1 MALKREQQEQ
11 YASKIK
17 INRGAGFTNM
27 ANAAKA
33 RADALDQLTNAY
45 AKTALNKIQA
55 DGKKIGEEA
64 AENLQ
69 FVTENVQTSDGTTI
83 PVRKPMPKTDEIFF
97 TKTAQ
102 ETYNNAKAKRYVQ
115 EAQNSAEEII
125 DSVFIQATESNVSAD
140 QYDALVKVKLD
151 ELYKVL
157 PNDVG
162 TLVQTFAEEKRQNRW
177 ITRAVAHTKYLQD
190 IDDEETKSEFTG
202 LFRDLERGVLPLN
215 EFNIKYDELKSSN
228 IYGLNRELFDNR
240 KRMSQ
245 FKFDLLD
252 QGFTSVD
259 FTTATPS
266 DLQSLHKN
274 LKQLQFLTSGAANT
288 ITLTN
293 ANGATRTITSAELSN
308 AFGSTND
315 MDTYSADLSR
325 VSNQLHTYLE
335 DSGLSTNVNSVLFDD
350 NTYTKINLGFHSY
363 SSPLSDAK
371 TKKAIDNIP
380 NENIKSAYDKIHG
393 PGSYDAFGND
403 ALTGAIM
410 KDFARAKT
418 TLQLYGK
425 LGQKQEQAL
434 ATDLDNNNFSK
445 LQTTGLN
452 SGYLQFLV
460 YGETISQQNNE
471 RVTLPANYY
480 KRIDL
485 TSSQQKKLKYF
496 VDQYQT
502 GKVGS
507 ELVSSMEQYLS
518 RANEED
524 LPSVTEALALYTS
537 GSGSN
542 KYKTEAGF
550 QQYVSQVLAKELYK
564 FENLDFQTH
573 FIRTDQDID
582 RVFKND
588 VISDLRNGER
598 INDDILEARA
608 RAYITDLITNPSSV
622 YGYSKYALNDSNYY
636 ISFGAAENKV
646 LKDRMG
652 MSAMVKYSPE
662 KKFAVYNDG
671 EEKWIA
677 DFVHKQIEERS
688 KDTSVSDNFAPY
700 VRKKDRPNI
709 FKPNSTK
716 EHVLGRMY
724 KLVAMDDNDAT
735 TYKIMYFNGEHYDDF
750 TDKEYAGDL
759 IVNLADE
766 WKRQTLIYQEQ
777 QREQMSGQ

>member
-228 IYGLNRELFDNR
+228 IYGLNRELFDNN
-240 KRMSQ
+240 KRISQ
-245 FKFDLLD
+245 FKFGLLD

-293 ANGATRTITSAELSN
+293 ADGATRTITSAELSN
-308 AFGSTND
+308 EFGSTND
-315 MDTYSADLSR
+315 MDAYSADLSR

-335 DSGLSTNVNSVLFDD
+335 DSGLSANVNSVLFDD
-350 NTYTKINLGFHSY
+350 NTFTKIDLGFHSF
-363 SSPLSDAK
+363 SSPLC
-371 TKKAIDNIP
+371 TTF
-380 NENIKSAYDKIHG
+380 KIFG
-393 PGSYDAFGND
+393 P
-403 ALTGAIM
+403 
-410 KDFARAKT
+410 
-418 TLQLYGK
+418 
-425 LGQKQEQAL
+425 
-434 ATDLDNNNFSK
+434 
-445 LQTTGLN
+445 
-452 SGYLQFLV
+452 
-460 YGETISQQNNE
+460 
-471 RVTLPANYY
+471 
-480 KRIDL
+480 
-485 TSSQQKKLKYF
+485 
-496 VDQYQT
+496 
-502 GKVGS
+502 
-507 ELVSSMEQYLS
+507 
-518 RANEED
+518 
-524 LPSVTEALALYTS
+524 
-537 GSGSN
+537 
-542 KYKTEAGF
+542 
-550 QQYVSQVLAKELYK
+550 
-564 FENLDFQTH
+564 
-573 FIRTDQDID
+573 
-582 RVFKND
+582 
-588 VISDLRNGER
+588 
-598 INDDILEARA
+598 
-608 RAYITDLITNPSSV
+608 
-622 YGYSKYALNDSNYY
+622 
-636 ISFGAAENKV
+636 SF
-646 LKDRMG
+646 
-652 MSAMVKYSPE
+652 P
-662 KKFAVYNDG
+662 
-671 EEKWIA
+671 I
-677 DFVHKQIEERS
+677 
-688 KDTSVSDNFAPY
+688 
-700 VRKKDRPNI
+700 
-709 FKPNSTK
+709 
-716 EHVLGRMY
+716 
-724 KLVAMDDNDAT
+724 
-735 TYKIMYFNGEHYDDF
+735 
-750 TDKEYAGDL
+750 
-759 IVNLADE
+759 
-766 WKRQTLIYQEQ
+766 
-777 QREQMSGQ
+777 